1 MCQSEN
7 QPRKRDYVEDEEKW
21 QWWGW
26 GQKAGYIYLRFF
38 FGGVLFIAI
47 QGQVDPLQTIA
58 FQENVPTKT
67 KERKDGTR
75 THIVYV
81 PIRKK
86 TVPWVLYIFSSVN
99 H

>member
-1 MCQSEN
+1 MKKSDSDGGGGKKQGIFT
-7 QPRKRDYVEDEEKW
+7 
-21 QWWGW
+21 WG
-26 GQKAGYIYLRFF
+26 FF
-38 FGGVLFIAI
+38 LGGVLFVAI